1 MQNAFS
7 LLRVSTKKQLNDG
20 DGIENQRRGN
30 AEYIRHKGYRLL
42 DEIVI
47 AETADNKERKDF
59 AAALDAIITRKREID
74 VVVFWKVDRVSRGG
88 VGNYYALK
96 ALLAKHGV
104 RIEFATEQ
112 IDATPAGELME
123 SMLAATARF
132 ENRIRVDRTIG
143 VERILTL
150 EGYWC
155 RAAPT
160 GFVNGRSALGK
171 PILLPHPD
179 GRVWELLGYGL
190 RRQVTGAYKVADVFS
205 ELREKGL
212 HTSRGTPLTKQTWT
226 NICRAPVYGGLL
238 YGPWTDH
245 QFVRA
250 KFDGPLTP
258 EEWRRLQEVLDARNT
273 VARRLPRQAHHPE
286 FPLRRFLSC
295 PKCRTPVRGYAAVKR
310 NGRRFPYYDCP
321 NSACRFRIP
330 VEHAHRMFVELLRD
344 VTPAP
349 ELLRLFRKVVL
360 EVWEEQHRELLS
372 HTNELHQGVGKLRE
386 EKRSLIGLMKGIAGN
401 QSLLADLREEYER
414 VDRELALAT
423 MTRNTAEA
431 EEYEAEAVVNEC
443 INFLERAS
451 ELWQK
456 WPVELQKRLQV
467 MVFPQGIGFDV
478 LEGQAN
484 PELSL
489 VHAVFENFDKYGSPN
504 LASYEPGDR
513 GDDRVVQGPEVAAGS
528 PELIVGME
536 ELQASIC
543 R

>member
-1 MQNAFS
+1 
-7 LLRVSTKKQLNDG
+7 
-20 DGIENQRRGN
+20 
-30 AEYIRHKGYRLL
+30 
-42 DEIVI
+42 
-47 AETADNKERKDF
+47 
-59 AAALDAIITRKREID
+59 
-74 VVVFWKVDRVSRGG
+74 
-88 VGNYYALK
+88 
-96 ALLAKHGV
+96 
-104 RIEFATEQ
+104 
-112 IDATPAGELME
+112 ME

-143 VERILTL
+143 VERILTQ

-160 GFVNGRSALGK
+160 GFVNGRNALGK

-179 GRVWELLGYGL
+179 GRAWELLGYGL
-190 RRQVTGAYKVADVFS
+190 RRQMTGAYKVAEVYS

-212 HTSRGTPLTKQTWT
+212 HTSRGNLLTKQTWT

-238 YGPWTDH
+238 YGPWTDNK
-245 QFVRA
+245 FVRA

-286 FPLRRFLSC
+286 FPLRRFLCC
-295 PKCRTPVRGYAAVKR
+295 PKCRTPVRGYAAVKK

-330 VEHAHRMFVELLRD
+330 VEQAHRMFVELLRD

-372 HTNELHQGVGKLRE
+372 RTNELHRGVGKLRE
-386 EKRSLIGLMKGIAGN
+386 EKRSLIDLMKGSAGN

-431 EEYEAEAVVNEC
+431 EEYEAEAVLNEC
-443 INFLERAS
+443 VNFLERAS
-451 ELWQK
+451 ELWLK

-489 VHAVFENFDKYGSPN
+489 VHAVFENSTRMAP
-504 LASYEPGDR
+504 PTC
-513 GDDRVVQGPEVAAGS
+513 RVTNQVIGVMIEWYKVLKS
-528 PELIVGME
+528 
-536 ELQASIC
+536 LQIAQN
-543 R
+543 